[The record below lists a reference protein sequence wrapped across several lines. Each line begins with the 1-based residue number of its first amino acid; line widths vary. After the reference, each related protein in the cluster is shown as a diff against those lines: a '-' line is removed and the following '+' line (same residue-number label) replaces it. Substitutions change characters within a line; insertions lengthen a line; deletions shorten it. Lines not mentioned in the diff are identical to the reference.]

1 MKLAVL
7 DFETYFGDD
16 YTLKKMTTEAYVR
29 DARFKTH
36 CVGIKTMDKLPDNQ
50 NIAQP
55 TMTMNHE
62 TFAGL
67 SAKVPDYAVVMHKA
81 AFDGLILNHWYGVQP
96 AFYFDT
102 LSMARL
108 VFPHDKSHSLESLA
122 AKFGYAPKTV
132 PYNEFRNVRD
142 LDPELYNKLCAGCA
156 HDVELTYL
164 VFRNLLPLVP
174 REELRIID
182 MTVRMFTR
190 PLLGLDRPRMEAYY
204 EKVKTEKQGVLDQ
217 LGVTKADLQSS
228 DKFAE
233 LLRALGV
240 EPPTKPSPK
249 NPDKVIYAFAKTDDE
264 MKALVDDEDN
274 RVSALC
280 AARLGQKSTLNETRC
295 ARMLSMAS
303 RGALT
308 VPLRYYGAGASS
320 RFSGED
326 QVNFQNFP
334 RSGEIRNCIVAPE
347 GYVLLIGDLSQIEC
361 RMLNWL
367 AGEEWVLQAF
377 REGRDLYCETATDG
391 YGRTI
396 TKADKAERGMGKQ
409 IVLSCGFGSGGPK
422 IAITARRGTYG
433 PPVIISNEE
442 GTRWRDLYRN
452 KHKKVVS
459 LWWYGASIMAHLF
472 NGTQVEWGPMYV
484 KDKKLYGPNGS
495 WLDYSNLVFKGVSGK
510 RNRPDFAVMRRN
522 GEARIYGSK
531 FIQNVIEFLCRI
543 LLEQAI
549 LRTPYPCVMQTHDE
563 CVFLVPAWDA
573 ERAAGVLRMNLT
585 TVPAWCPGIPLE
597 AEVDY
602 DVLYSK

>member
-7 DFETYFGDD
+7 DFETYFSDD

-29 DARFKTH
+29 DRRFKTH
-36 CVGIKTMDKLPDNQ
+36 CVGIKAMDKLPDAQ
-50 NIAQP
+50 HIAQP

-62 TFAGL
+62 TFTGMV
-67 SAKVPDYAVVMHKA
+67 SKVPDYAVVMHKA

-122 AKFGYAPKTV
+122 AKFGYAPKSV
-132 PYNEFRNVRD
+132 PYNEFRGVRD
-142 LDPELYNKLCAGCA
+142 LPPDIYNRLCAGCA

-164 VFRNLLPLVP
+164 VFRNLLPLIP

-182 MTVRMFTR
+182 MTVKMFTR
-190 PLLGLDRPRMEAYY
+190 PLLRLDRPMMEAYHA
-204 EKVKTEKQGVLDQ
+204 KVKAEKETVLDQ
-217 LGVTKADLQSS
+217 LGVTKDDLQSA

-233 LLRALGV
+233 LLRQLGV
-240 EPPTKPSPK
+240 DPPTKSSPS
-249 NPDKVIYAFAKTDDE
+249 NPDKKIYAFAKTDE
-264 MKALVDDEDN
+264 AMKELVDDEDN

-295 ARMLSMAS
+295 ERLLSMDS

-326 QVNFQNFP
+326 KVNFQNFP
-334 RSGEIRNCIVAPE
+334 RSGEIRNCIIAPE
-347 GYVLLIGDLSQIEC
+347 GQVLLIGDLSQIEC

-377 REGRDLYCETATDG
+377 REGRDLYCETASEG
-391 YGRTI
+391 YGRVI
-396 TKADKAERGMGKQ
+396 TKADKMERGMGKQ

-433 PPVIISNEE
+433 PPVYITNEE
-442 GTRWRDLYRN
+442 GTRWRDLYRG

-459 LWWYGASIMAHLF
+459 LWWQGADIMNYLF
-472 NGTQVEWGPMYV
+472 NGNFIPWGPMFV

-495 WLDYSNLVFKGVSGK
+495 WLDYSNLVFKGVQKG
-510 RNRPDFAVMRRN
+510 NRPDFAVMRRN
-522 GEARIYGSK
+522 GESRIYGSK

-549 LRTPYPCVMQTHDE
+549 LRVPYPCVMQTHDE
-563 CVFLVPAWDA
+563 CVFLVPVGDA
-573 ERAAGVLRMNLT
+573 DRAAAILKQELT

-597 AEVDY
+597 AEVGY
-602 DVLYSK
+602 DVRYSK